1 MVLPENRLRLF
12 EELCSGDFGF
22 QAFPPEIRRR
32 YDLPELELN
41 YRLREAPLRLIFER
55 VREGQETLETG
66 AGYSTIVFALSG
78 AKHTAISPLALEHD
92 RIRQWC
98 EERGVRLDNVGF
110 VVAPSQDALPGLG
123 GAPLDFVLIDGDHAF
138 PVPFIDFLY
147 AAGRLRPG
155 GILMV
160 DDTHITTG
168 RILDDFLSSEAGR
181 WRRLATFET
190 ASAFERLD
198 GELLDPGGWQ
208 TQSYCAEVRPRSRA
222 TVVAGIVGAVRS
234 NVALRTR
241 LRGLRD
247 RLRSG

>member
-1 MVLPENRLRLF
+1 MVLNEKKLRLF
-12 EELCSGDFGF
+12 EELCSGDIGF
-22 QAFPPEIRRR
+22 QGLPTEIRRR
-32 YDLPELELN
+32 YDLPQQELN

-55 VREGQETLETG
+55 VHEGQETLETG
-66 AGYSTIVFALSG
+66 AGYSTIVFALCG
-78 AKHTAISPLALEHD
+78 AKHTAISPLAIEHD

-98 EERGVRLDNVGF
+98 EARGVSLDNVRF
-110 VVAPSQDALPGLG
+110 VVAPSQDVLPGLG

-155 GILMV
+155 GIVMV

-181 WRRLATFET
+181 WRRLETFET
-190 ASAFERLD
+190 SSAFERLD
-198 GELLDPGGWQ
+198 GDLLDPGGWM
-208 TQSYCAEVRPRSRA
+208 TQPFCEEVRPRTPT
-222 TVVAGIVGAVRS
+222 TVVAGMVGAVRS
-234 NVALRTR
+234 KVALRTR

-247 RLRSG
+247 RLR